1 MISQDLVKG
10 MNIPK
15 TVRLS
20 FCEKC
25 VQGNSQWERFIRLGN
40 YNLCI
45 DSDVCGPL
53 FMESIGGKNT
63 LWLFETVQRILYEK
77 KSSISSRYLNCVQWM
92 SAFCLLVFWDQRI
105 CIHTIWVL
113 SEIQTNTS
121 WVFSSVIGSSE
132 LSGREDQPYLDES
145 AHAMTCQAGVPEC
158 YWANAMATAACL
170 RNRTPTRAF
179 KERTLCHIRNGMAE
193 SLTSVIWLD
202 GLCLCTR

>member
-1 MISQDLVKG
+1 MGSLLEKLHYLDCTAIGDVTATSRLLVGNQIGLWHQRLRHLKEQQLKEMISQDLVKG

-63 LWLFETVQRILYEK
+63 L
-77 KSSISSRYLNCVQWM
+77 
-92 SAFCLLVFWDQRI
+92 
-105 CIHTIWVL
+105 
-113 SEIQTNTS
+113 
-121 WVFSSVIGSSE
+121 
-132 LSGREDQPYLDES
+132 
-145 AHAMTCQAGVPEC
+145 
-158 YWANAMATAACL
+158 
-170 RNRTPTRAF
+170 
-179 KERTLCHIRNGMAE
+179 
-193 SLTSVIWLD
+193 
-202 GLCLCTR
+202 